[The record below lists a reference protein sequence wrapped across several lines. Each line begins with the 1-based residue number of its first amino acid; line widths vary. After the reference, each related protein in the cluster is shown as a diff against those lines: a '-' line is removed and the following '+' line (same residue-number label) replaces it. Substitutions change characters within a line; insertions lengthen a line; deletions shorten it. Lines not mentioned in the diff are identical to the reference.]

1 MVYGIGLYCNKFNM
15 ISDSKSISYLYKI
28 VLVGEVGV
36 GKTSLLAR
44 YIKGVYLP
52 KPESTIGVEFSTRTV
67 QLSNGATVKAQ
78 IWDTAGQE
86 RYRAITSAH
95 YRRAVGALLVY
106 DLTNYPTFTAA
117 KQWVNNLRENAE
129 PEIIIMLVG
138 NKQDITESNA
148 MLRKVSYD
156 EGKEFAAGNGLLFC
170 EASAA
175 SAYKVKEAFEE
186 LLEAINRNRG
196 SIKCEGPLGS
206 QKLGETLNEEDKKK
220 QSSCCY

>member
-1 MVYGIGLYCNKFNM
+1 M
-15 ISDSKSISYLYKI
+15 ISDSETISYLYKI

-67 QLSNGATVKAQ
+67 QLSSGVTVKAQ
-78 IWDTAGQE
+78 LWDTAGQE

-106 DLTNYPTFTAA
+106 DMTNYSTFTAA
-117 KQWVNNLRENAE
+117 KQWVSNLRENAE
-129 PEIIIMLVG
+129 PEIVIMLVG
-138 NKQDITESNA
+138 NKQDVALNNEL
-148 MLRKVSYD
+148 LRKVSYE
-156 EGKEFAAGNGLLFC
+156 EGKEFALNNGMLFS

-175 SAYKVKEAFEE
+175 SSYKVKEAFEE
-186 LLEAINRNRG
+186 LLEAINKIRG
-196 SIKCEGPLGS
+196 SIKCEPSVGS
-206 QKLGETLNEEDKKK
+206 QKLNESIDREEQMKKR
-220 QSSCCY
+220 STCCF